1 MSCHSLKSLF
11 VQCSITSSAVSLHHH
26 SCGKF
31 RNIKEIGLKMPKM
44 EVFKFRRIFVKKSI
58 EISEILETPT
68 WVMQVQRLEV
78 EWHLQSGD
86 KCQKETFGGSK
97 KRVSTNNSS
106 NRSRQ
111 EGRKEEEGGMGIKK
125 CLKFCKNTGGNEEMK
140 KRRNEEMKKARNEE
154 TRKPR
159 KKKQRRE
166 EMKKQRKE
174 DRRPRRNE
182 ETRKRKVETQKKKG
196 NTFPHVRRSCPHH
209 L

>member
-1 MSCHSLKSLF
+1 MSK
-11 VQCSITSSAVSLHHH
+11 
-26 SCGKF
+26 
-31 RNIKEIGLKMPKM
+31 RN
-44 EVFKFRRIFVKKSI
+44 FRRFKKTSI
-58 EISEILETPT
+58 NKQFKQQEQE
-68 WVMQVQRLEV
+68 
-78 EWHLQSGD
+78 G
-86 KCQKETFGGSK
+86 
-97 KRVSTNNSS
+97 
-106 NRSRQ
+106 RQ

-140 KRRNEEMKKARNEE
+140 KRRNKEMKKARNEE

-182 ETRKRKVETQKKKG
+182 ETRKRKLETQKKKRQHIP
-196 NTFPHVRRSCPHH
+196 TCATVLSSSSIVCYEHSPPDALLVSKRHY